1 MELITVYPTKIVLGN
16 YEENSSP
23 KLEKGLSVWDKTLFR
38 YSFSAF
44 LYDDETRD
52 LIIPGGFDFGYLTK
66 LFPRDQYV
74 NKKQEVNPYNKVK
87 FSLKYPARDM
97 IQTEAIKFLTD
108 TKNPQKF
115 LCLPTGKGKTYC
127 SIHYVFKS
135 MKLPIVLVD
144 QENLMEQWK
153 KSILHFTSVKEEE
166 IFLISGKDSILKL
179 MKMTKKELSKYKW
192 FIAIHRT
199 LNNYLENNYED
210 IDKLFNHLGIGVKLY
225 DEAHV
230 EFKNIFLIDS
240 LTNTESIYITA
251 TPSRSDPIEDNVYQ
265 KIFKDVP
272 MFKLDDDV
280 LERYHNV
287 IIAKYNSKPS
297 LDDQA
302 KMKGKYGF
310 DVNKWCS
317 YILQDGKY
325 EDFANN
331 IIAVYNKINK
341 NRDKKTALLFHTMEG
356 NGILQEDLK
365 NEFSNIQ
372 IGRFDSSIKNKD
384 KRLKE
389 WEKDLVITTDASF
402 GKAIDV
408 KDLMIVIDTVPF
420 GSKVMTEQMLGR
432 LREIKG
438 KEVFYVSFIDVG
450 FESCRNQLKQ
460 RKNIYNKKAKNIYE
474 LDLE

>member
-1 MELITVYPTKIVLGN
+1 MITVYPTKIIIN
-16 YEENSSP
+16 DYDENSVP
-23 KLEKGLSVWDKTLFR
+23 KLEKSLSVWDKTIFK
-38 YSFSAF
+38 YVFSAF
-44 LYDDETRD
+44 LYDEDNKD
-52 LIIPGGFDFGYLTK
+52 LIIPGGYNLAYLMK
-66 LFPRDQYV
+66 LFPRDEYI
-74 NKKQEVNPYNKVK
+74 NKRREVNPYNEVT
-87 FSLKYPARDM
+87 FSLKFPARDS
-97 IQTEAIKFLTD
+97 IQQDAIKFLMKTN
-108 TKNPQKF
+108 NPQKF

-135 MKLPIVLVD
+135 KKLPITFVD

-153 KSILHFTSVKEEE
+153 KSILHFTSIKEEQ
-166 IFLISGKDSILKL
+166 IYLISGRSSIDKL

-199 LNNYLENNYED
+199 INNYLEED
-210 IDKLFNHLGIGVKLY
+210 FDNVGKLFDKLGIGVKLY

-230 EFKNIFLIDS
+230 EYQNIFLVDS

-251 TPSRSDPIEDNVYQ
+251 TPSRSNPIEDNVYQ

-272 MFKLDDDV
+272 MFKVDDEL

-287 IIAKYNSKPS
+287 IIVKYNSKPS

-302 KMKGKYGF
+302 KMKSKYGF

-325 EDFANN
+325 EDFANM
-331 IIAVYNKINK
+331 IISVLNKINK
-341 NRDKKTALLFHTMEG
+341 NKDKKTALLFHTMEG
-356 NGILQEDLK
+356 NAILQDDLQ
-365 NEFSNIQ
+365 NEFKDIQ
-372 IGRFDSSIKNKD
+372 VGRFDSSIKNKD
-384 KRLKE
+384 KRMKE
-389 WEKDLVITTDASF
+389 WEKNIIVTTDMSF

-408 KDLMIVIDTVPF
+408 KELMIVLDTVPF

-432 LREIKG
+432 LREIEG
-438 KEVFYVSFIDVG
+438 KEVYYVAFIDVG

-460 RKNIYNKKAKNIYE
+460 RRNIYNKKARKIIE
-474 LDLE
+474 LDLSK